1 MLACRRSQHLAL
13 YLEKFTVL
21 LILFAFFLVITPLS
35 ARSSQPTGDPLTATA
50 KAEHDFGSNNPD
62 VYVSMGDSITYGAG
76 VPTTQSYP
84 SVLQGFLGKTV
95 INEGVSGSRSSLG
108 VARVNDIL
116 RRYTPGYLLILY
128 GVNDIGERH
137 NDDILE
143 DLRFMVHAAKVN
155 QTIPAI
161 ATLTPVFGERGWKR
175 GGVIDLNHKIRAMAA
190 EESILLADLEEA
202 FAWDASLISSENG
215 IHPTS
220 QGYNL
225 IAKTFYEVLEEQQPG
240 SSGGGGCVVGGGKG
254 SYDLLVLMGLLGLY
268 AAWSVSIRKRRPARF
283 NQHQAQMSAR
293 PENTQ
298 AQAG

>member
-1 MLACRRSQHLAL
+1 MLSFRRL
-13 YLEKFTVL
+13 YLPFNA
-21 LILFAFFLVITPLS
+21 LIVCALFFCIVHLPLN
-35 ARSSQPTGDPLTATA
+35 ALAVKLDSSNATT
-50 KAEHDFGSNNPD
+50 KSTQDFDFGNNNPN

-76 VPTTQSYP
+76 VPSMQSYP
-84 SVLQGFLGKTV
+84 SILQGFLGKTV

-175 GGVIDLNHKIRAMAA
+175 DGVIDLNHKIRAMAA

-225 IAKTFYEVLEEQQPG
+225 IAKTFYEVLEEEQPG

-268 AAWSVSIRKRRPARF
+268 AAWSVSIRKRRPARGPGEAAPS
-283 NQHQAQMSAR
+283 H
-293 PENTQ
+293 
-298 AQAG
+298 